1 MKVVRLVAPPLE
13 NNVYI
18 VYDEESKEGCVIDV
32 AQASDEVFSFI
43 RNKDLKIKFIVSTH
57 AHADH
62 TAHNKK
68 IKAMLNN
75 SILVMHEKDAILMK
89 ALFDLKYPYIHEPLE
104 YQEPGRYL
112 NEGDALNFG
121 KYELK
126 VIHTPGHTPGSIC
139 LYEEKEKV
147 LFSGDTLFQG
157 TYGRVDF
164 PYSSEEEII
173 KSLKKLSKLP
183 RETLV
188 YPGHGPETR
197 IGLEYWLFSL

>member
-1 MKVVRLVAPPLE
+1 MKIVKLIAPPLE

-18 VYDEESKEGCVIDV
+18 VYDEESKEGCIIDI
-32 AQASDEVFSFI
+32 ALASQEVFEFVK
-43 RNKDLKIKFIVSTH
+43 NKGLKIKYIISTH

-62 TAHNKK
+62 TAHNKR
-68 IKAMLNN
+68 IKQLLNS
-75 SILVMHEKDAILMK
+75 SILAIHEKDAELMK
-89 ALFDLKYPYIHEPLE
+89 YLFTFNYPYINEPLE
-104 YQEPGRYL
+104 YQEPDL
-112 NEGDALNFG
+112 FLKEGDDISFG
-121 KYELK
+121 NIELK

-139 LYEEKEKV
+139 LFEEKDKV

-164 PYSSEEEII
+164 PYSSEEEMI
-173 KSLKKLSKLP
+173 KSLRRLSKLP

-197 IGLEYWLFSL
+197 IGIEYWLFNL